1 MGKRVSCAAA
11 AALASVTSLLAG
23 GPAWSNGFIF
33 IDPAFHPAPVIPVTP
48 VTPVTPLTPVNP
60 ADPGRPGTPS
70 PRRPLLRGTVSTG
83 LLLDRQAITVDI
95 KDQVARTYI
104 KQTFKNDT
112 DRDLAGTYLFP
123 LPQDATFSSFTLH
136 IDGKPVEGQIMAAAE
151 ATAQYEQIV
160 RSLVDPGLLEYL
172 NYRTVRARIFPIPA
186 RGEKTVE
193 LEYTQILPA
202 ETGDASK
209 ANTMCKYRFPLKSAG
224 SDAVS
229 ETKIDFKLKGSRDL
243 RTIWSP
249 SHEIKIERDAG
260 SSNQARISFL
270 SKGDAQ
276 EKDFLLYYTL
286 SDKEMA
292 ANLITHKLD
301 GEKGFFMLTLS
312 PPVNGQKVM
321 AKDVVLVADTSGS
334 MRGEKMEQARA
345 ALEYVIKALNPE
357 DRFSLVQ
364 FNTDAEAFAGS
375 LLSAD
380 AVNKEK
386 AISYIQE
393 MESRGGTNIG
403 DALATAVS
411 ILDDA
416 KAGSRPAFL
425 ILMTDGEPTV
435 GKTAVQELLK
445 SVSIKRDLRLFD
457 FGIGYD
463 VNTRLLNKL
472 AEEHHGTSQYLEPD
486 ENLET
491 ALSSFYA
498 KIRNPVLS
506 DVMITYEGIDVKD
519 IYPRAVKDIFAGSQL
534 LLLGRYK
541 EGGKATIK
549 LTGKVDGVEKSFS
562 FPVDFAPRS
571 ADNSYLPRIWAMRR
585 IGHLTEVAQE
595 NDNNKEIVDEIV
607 ELSKRYGI
615 ISAYTSFLSKD
626 PNERRGVPVPLPMP
640 VAGALRRPGDTN
652 FFQAAP
658 RSEEASKSLGA
669 RFAFMPNQR
678 FRAIAAGSPVPGARD
693 GADPMDAEAD
703 DEKESF
709 GRALSKAKSSGQAA
723 VALQRALSDLRS
735 NMDGRAAADSSQ
747 VKVIGEKTFYLVDGY
762 WVDSSFEKIEKAE
775 LKEIEFGSKDY
786 FELARNGLASY
797 LGAGPRMILV
807 YEGRCY
813 RISKS

>member
-1 MGKRVSCAAA
+1 
-11 AALASVTSLLAG
+11 
-23 GPAWSNGFIF
+23 
-33 IDPAFHPAPVIPVTP
+33 
-48 VTPVTPLTPVNP
+48 
-60 ADPGRPGTPS
+60 
-70 PRRPLLRGTVSTG
+70 
-83 LLLDRQAITVDI
+83 
-95 KDQVARTYI
+95 
-104 KQTFKNDT
+104 
-112 DRDLAGTYLFP
+112 
-123 LPQDATFSSFTLH
+123 
-136 IDGKPVEGQIMAAAE
+136 
-151 ATAQYEQIV
+151 
-160 RSLVDPGLLEYL
+160 
-172 NYRTVRARIFPIPA
+172 
-186 RGEKTVE
+186 
-193 LEYTQILPA
+193 
-202 ETGDASK
+202 
-209 ANTMCKYRFPLKSAG
+209 
-224 SDAVS
+224 
-229 ETKIDFKLKGSRDL
+229 
-243 RTIWSP
+243 
-249 SHEIKIERDAG
+249 
-260 SSNQARISFL
+260 FL
-270 SKGDAQ
+270 SKGDVQ

-286 SDKEMA
+286 SDKELA
-292 ANLITHKLD
+292 ANLITHKLND
-301 GEKGFFMLTLS
+301 EKGFFMLTLS
-312 PPVNGQKVM
+312 PPVKGQKVM

-345 ALEYVIKALNPE
+345 ALEYVVKALNPE

-364 FNTDAEAFAGS
+364 FNTDAEAFAGN

-380 AVNKEK
+380 ADNKKK
-386 AISYIQE
+386 AVSFIQE

-435 GKTAVQELLK
+435 GKTALQELLK
-445 SVSIKRDLRLFD
+445 TVSIKRDLRLFD

-506 DVMITYEGIDVKD
+506 DVTIGYEGVDVKD
-519 IYPRAVKDIFAGSQL
+519 IYPRSVKDIFAGSQL

-562 FPVDFAPRS
+562 FPVDFAARS

-626 PNERRGVPVPLPMP
+626 PNERRGGPVPRPMP
-640 VAGALRRPGDTN
+640 TTAMGAMRGPRDMN
-652 FFQAAP
+652 MFQVAP
-658 RSEEASKSLGA
+658 RAEEAGKGLEA

-678 FRAIAAGSPVPGARD
+678 FRAMAAGSPVPGSAD
-693 GADPMDAEAD
+693 GAYLGSAGAD

-709 GRALSKAKSSGQAA
+709 GRALRSAKSSGQAA
-723 VALQRALSDLRS
+723 VALQKALGDLRS

-747 VKVIGEKTFYLVDGY
+747 VKVIGDKTFYLVNGY
-762 WVDSSFEKIEKAE
+762 WVDGSFEKIEKAQ

-786 FELARNGLASY
+786 FELARKGLASY
-797 LGAGPRMILV
+797 LGAGPQMILV
-807 YEGRCY
+807 HEGQCY
-813 RISKS
+813 RISKSR